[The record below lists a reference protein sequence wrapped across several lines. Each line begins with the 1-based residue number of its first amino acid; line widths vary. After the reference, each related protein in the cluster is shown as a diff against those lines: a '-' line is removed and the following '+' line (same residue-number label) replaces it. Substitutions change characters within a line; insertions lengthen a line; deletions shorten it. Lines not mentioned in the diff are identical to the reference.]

1 MVLATLLRINAA
13 SCLGFGLG
21 FMLFSTAI
29 GAFLGAFPPLLIF
42 WLGVVLVLNGLHLVW
57 ASLRHPP
64 VIEVRYFSLG
74 DFLWV
79 ALSLVLVVTGG
90 WITTTGGVVVTLLV
104 AAGVGTMG
112 LLQWRMAGGQPTDR
126 ANPLKG

>member
-21 FMLFSTAI
+21 FILFSTAI
-29 GAFLGAFPPLLIF
+29 GKFLGAFPPGLIF
-42 WLGVVLVLNGLHLVW
+42 WLGVVLALNGLHLVW
-57 ASLRHPP
+57 ASLRRPS
-64 VIEVRYFSLG
+64 VIEIRYFALG

-79 ALSLVLVVTGG
+79 ALSLVIVAAGG
-90 WITTTGGVVVTLLV
+90 WITSTGGVLVTLIV
-104 AAGVGTMG
+104 ALGVGTLG
-112 LLQWRMAGGQPTDR
+112 VLQWQMAGGRGAGR